1 MKSRIL
7 LLAIVVALTASLAAG
22 APPNATYSV
31 DTDAVCVMAAT
42 EPVINATSYNIAL
55 GVTRDYTTPYGFTGE
70 SIDFTIDVADA
81 NGASD
86 IATVELILSADASI
100 SADDTVVPLT
110 HITDVDSTAATF
122 GAAWTVPS
130 TSGLKHVLINATD
143 SAGLAAINNGIEVGE
158 VFQNPLM
165 GFEVKDGSATALTT
179 VSFAESVPGTNDV
192 PSDQNTIQIINTD
205 PDGVGMR
212 IKVSVVGTAMVN
224 GTNEIPVSNLRID
237 ATPLSVTLDEI
248 DSSIDPLSSAS
259 HNFYLNYPAGLAAGT
274 YQGGIDFEIEAI

>member
-7 LLAIVVALTASLAAG
+7 LLAIAVALTASLAAG
-22 APPNATYSV
+22 APNATYSV

-70 SIDFTIDVADA
+70 SIDFTIDVTDA

-86 IATVELILSADASI
+86 IATVELILSEDTTI

-110 HITDVDSTAATF
+110 YIADVDSTTATF

-130 TSGLKHVLINATD
+130 TSGLKHVLVNATD

-158 VFQNPLM
+158 IFQNPLM
-165 GFEVKDGSATALTT
+165 GFEIKDGSATALTT

-212 IKVSVVGTAMVN
+212 IKVSVVATAMTD
-224 GTNEIPVSNLRID
+224 GTNEIPVSNIGVD
-237 ATPLSVTLDEI
+237 DTPLAVTPTEI
-248 DSSIDPLSSAS
+248 DSAIDPLESAS
-259 HNFYLNYPAGLAAGT
+259 HNFKLDYPAGLVAGT
-274 YQGGIDFEIEAI
+274 YQGGIDFEVEAI

>member
-7 LLAIVVALTASLAAG
+7 LLAITVALTASLAAG
-22 APPNATYSV
+22 LPNETYSV
-31 DTDAVCVMAAT
+31 STDAICLMATA
-42 EPVINATSYNIAL
+42 EPIINATSYNITL
-55 GVTRDYTTPYGFTGE
+55 GVIRDYITPYGFTGE
-70 SIDFTIDVADA
+70 PIDFTIDVTDA

-86 IATVELILSADASI
+86 IAMVELILSDDTSI
-100 SADDTVVPLT
+100 SADDTVVSLE
-110 HITDVDSTAATF
+110 HIADVDSTTATF
-122 GAAWTVPS
+122 GAAWVVPS
-130 TSGLKHVLINATD
+130 TSSFKHVLINATD
-143 SAGLAAINNGIEVGE
+143 STGLSAINNGINVGD

-179 VSFAESVPGTNDV
+179 VSFAASVPGTNDV

-212 IKVSVVGTAMVN
+212 IKVSVVGTAMTN
-224 GTNEIPVSNLRID
+224 GTNEIPVSNLRVD
-237 ATPLSVTLDEI
+237 GNPLSATPTEI

-274 YQGGIDFEIEAI
+274 YQGGIDFEVEAI

>member
-7 LLAIVVALTASLAAG
+7 LLAITVALTASLAAG
-22 APPNATYSV
+22 LPNETYSV

-42 EPVINATSYNIAL
+42 EPVINATSYNIVL

-70 SIDFTIDVADA
+70 SIDFAIDVTDA

-86 IATVELILSADASI
+86 IATVELILSEDTTI

-110 HITDVDSTAATF
+110 YIADVDSTTATF

-130 TSGLKHVLINATD
+130 TSGLKHVLVNATD

-158 VFQNPLM
+158 IFQNPLM
-165 GFEVKDGSATALTT
+165 GFEIKDGSATALMT

-237 ATPLSVTLDEI
+237 DTPLSVTLNEI
-248 DSSIDPLSSAS
+248 DSSIDHLSSAS

-274 YQGGIDFEIEAI
+274 YQGGIDFEVEAI